1 MEDTKQL
8 TLMGNETPEQAE
20 AIGLHY
26 EIVSAAQAATSSL
39 LNLGRKLKRMR
50 DSGKYKALGFETFG
64 DYTEQAVHIRQRQ
77 AYTYIS
83 VVEKLP
89 AQLIE
94 ENAAAGVTKLA
105 LLAKLGPQDREEVA
119 GDLANITVTE
129 LQKLIDEKNDMAE
142 QLSLLS
148 APPAAEAEAH
158 EVDVEAE
165 LKKAAD
171 QARAE
176 AEAKAA
182 ADLEALREQ
191 HRKALEEA
199 EAKQE
204 EQLQAARREAE
215 KAAAEKIRQAKRDA
229 EAYAVRREAEAYA
242 VRREA
247 EAADKARKAAE
258 RTQKER
264 DRAELEKAQQAAAE
278 AQEQAEALQK
288 KLGIQQ
294 SPAGAKFALL
304 FEDVQQK
311 AAAIMDLA
319 DEMRDGGQQELADKF
334 TGALAAALRA
344 LADQA
349 EGGEA

>member
-8 TLMGNETPEQAE
+8 TLVGNETPEQAE

-26 EIVSAAQAATSSL
+26 EIVSAAQAAASSL
-39 LNLGRKLKRMR
+39 LDLGRKLKRMR

-148 APPAAEAEAH
+148 APPAAERLRLRMRKYTLTTNSWNVIWACKNILNTNFCHGKNLFLRCITAH
-158 EVDVEAE
+158 TP
-165 LKKAAD
+165 KAAHC
-171 QARAE
+171 AG
-176 AEAKAA
+176 
-182 ADLEALREQ
+182 LFCLLRLDA
-191 HRKALEEA
+191 ALEKTA
-199 EAKQE
+199 TWPM
-204 EQLQAARREAE
+204 
-215 KAAAEKIRQAKRDA
+215 KI
-229 EAYAVRREAEAYA
+229 
-242 VRREA
+242 
-247 EAADKARKAAE
+247 
-258 RTQKER
+258 
-264 DRAELEKAQQAAAE
+264 LH
-278 AQEQAEALQK
+278 L
-288 KLGIQQ
+288 
-294 SPAGAKFALL
+294 SPP
-304 FEDVQQK
+304 
-311 AAAIMDLA
+311 
-319 DEMRDGGQQELADKF
+319 
-334 TGALAAALRA
+334 
-344 LADQA
+344 
-349 EGGEA
+349 

>member
-1 MEDTKQL
+1 MNDLQKALSLIEAQQKKAGAGTPAWCVGQQL
-8 TLMGNETPEQAE
+8 ADILNGQPA
-20 AIGLHY
+20 
-26 EIVSAAQAATSSL
+26 AAQIVAED
-39 LNLGRKLKRMR
+39 LGTTGMGIADCEKKIAEFASKNRTGNVGFCGPADADRIIREFYGIPKLEIITAK
-50 DSGKYKALGFETFG
+50 T
-64 DYTEQAVHIRQRQ
+64 QAV
-77 AYTYIS
+77 
-83 VVEKLP
+83 P
-89 AQLIE
+89 AE
-94 ENAAAGVTKLA
+94 H
-105 LLAKLGPQDREEVA
+105 R
-119 GDLANITVTE
+119 
-129 LQKLIDEKNDMAE
+129 
-142 QLSLLS
+142 
-148 APPAAEAEAH
+148 
-158 EVDVEAE
+158 
-165 LKKAAD
+165 
-171 QARAE
+171 
-176 AEAKAA
+176 
-182 ADLEALREQ
+182 
-191 HRKALEEA
+191 RKA
-199 EAKQE
+199 
-204 EQLQAARREAE
+204 
-215 KAAAEKIRQAKRDA
+215 IRQAKRDA
-229 EAYAVRREAEAYA
+229 EADA

>member
-8 TLMGNETPEQAE
+8 TLVGNETPEQAE

-26 EIVSAAQAATSSL
+26 EIVSAAQAAASSL
-39 LNLGRKLKRMR
+39 LDLGRKLKRMR

-64 DYTEQAVHIRQRQ
+64 DYTEQAVHIHQRQ

-158 EVDVEAE
+158 
-165 LKKAAD
+165 

-191 HRKALEEA
+191 HRKELEES

-204 EQLQAARREAE
+204 ERLQAARREAE

-229 EAYAVRREAEAYA
+229 EADA

-278 AQEQAEALQK
+278 AQQK

-334 TGALAAALRA
+334 TSALAAALRA

>member
-8 TLMGNETPEQAE
+8 TIMGNETPEQAE

-26 EIVSAAQAATSSL
+26 EIVSAAQAAASSL
-39 LNLGRKLKRMR
+39 LDLGRKLKRMR

-288 KLGIQQ
+288 KLGIQH

>member
-8 TLMGNETPEQAE
+8 TLVGNETPEQAE

-26 EIVSAAQAATSSL
+26 EIVSAAQAAASSL
-39 LNLGRKLKRMR
+39 LDLGRKLKRMR

-191 HRKALEEA
+191 HRKALE
-199 EAKQE
+199 
-204 EQLQAARREAE
+204 
-215 KAAAEKIRQAKRDA
+215 
-229 EAYAVRREAEAYA
+229 
-242 VRREA
+242 
-247 EAADKARKAAE
+247 
-258 RTQKER
+258 
-264 DRAELEKAQQAAAE
+264 
-278 AQEQAEALQK
+278 
-288 KLGIQQ
+288 
-294 SPAGAKFALL
+294 
-304 FEDVQQK
+304 
-311 AAAIMDLA
+311 
-319 DEMRDGGQQELADKF
+319 
-334 TGALAAALRA
+334 
-344 LADQA
+344 
-349 EGGEA
+349 

>member
-8 TLMGNETPEQAE
+8 TLVGNETPEQAE

-26 EIVSAAQAATSSL
+26 EIVSAAQAAANSL
-39 LNLGRKLKRMR
+39 LDLGRKLKRMR

-176 AEAKAA
+176 AEAA

-191 HRKALEEA
+191 HRKELEES

-204 EQLQAARREAE
+204 ERLQTARREAE

-229 EAYAVRREAEAYA
+229 EADA

>member
-8 TLMGNETPEQAE
+8 TLVGNETPEQAE

-26 EIVSAAQAATSSL
+26 EIVSAAQAAASSL
-39 LNLGRKLKRMR
+39 LDLGRKLKRMR

-94 ENAAAGVTKLA
+94 ENAAAGITKLA

-171 QARAE
+171 KARAE
-176 AEAKAA
+176 AEAK
-182 ADLEALREQ
+182 
-191 HRKALEEA
+191 
-199 EAKQE
+199 QE
-204 EQLQAARREAE
+204 ERLQAARREAE

-229 EAYAVRREAEAYA
+229 EADA

-258 RTQKER
+258 RAQKER

-278 AQEQAEALQK
+278 AQERADTLQK

-319 DEMRDGGQQELADKF
+319 DEMRDSGQQELADKF
-334 TGALAAALRA
+334 TGALAKALKE
-344 LADQA
+344 LIKQV
-349 EGGEA
+349 E

>member
-1 MEDTKQL
+1 MDEMKQL
-8 TLMGNETPEQAE
+8 TLVGNETPEQAE

-26 EIVSAAQAATSSL
+26 EIVSAAQAAASSL
-39 LNLGRKLKRMR
+39 LDLGRKLKRMR

-191 HRKALEEA
+191 HRKALEES

-204 EQLQAARREAE
+204 ERLQAARREAE

-229 EAYAVRREAEAYA
+229 EADA

-264 DRAELEKAQQAAAE
+264 GAELEKAQQAAAE

-288 KLGIQQ
+288 KLRIQQ

-334 TGALAAALRA
+334 TSALAAALRA